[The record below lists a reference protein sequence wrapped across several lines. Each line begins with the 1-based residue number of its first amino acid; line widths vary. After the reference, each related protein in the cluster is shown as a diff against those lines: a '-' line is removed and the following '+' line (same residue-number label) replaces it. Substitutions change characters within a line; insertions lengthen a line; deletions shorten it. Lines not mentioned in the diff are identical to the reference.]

1 MAQTK
6 KQKAPTKLTQSQS
19 SCDLFFPLCSN
30 SQRITIAFDDPGKIK
45 LELTTVRKLRGEG
58 E

>member
-19 SCDLFFPLCSN
+19 SCGLFFPLCSN
-30 SQRITIAFDDPGKIK
+30 SQRITIAFDDPGK
-45 LELTTVRKLRGEG
+45 LSWN
-58 E
+58 